1 MKQPNTVELIN
12 HTGGDRTH
20 ALAAWASTGTEI
32 TEETEQ
38 RIPALL
44 EMLARNGHGTP
55 FEHSLLSFRV
65 QSDIASHIHFLKHRA
80 GVSVNS
86 ESARYKELRRDSFY
100 VPADWPQD
108 LQEQAEDI
116 IQKQQDIYHLI
127 IQALCESGIHR
138 SRAKES
144 ARFLL
149 PYAQQ
154 LRYVVTMNFRSFV
167 HFQRLRNSPQAQ
179 LEIREI
185 AQQML
190 ELVQALP
197 EFKHSLRAH
206 GLIQ

>member
-1 MKQPNTVELIN
+1 MREPNIVELIN

-20 ALAAWASTGTEI
+20 ALAAWASTGTELN
-32 TEETEQ
+32 EETEQ

-44 EMLARNGHGTP
+44 EMLAQNGHGTP

-65 QSDIASHIHFLKHRA
+65 QSDIASHVHILKHRA

-86 ESARYKELRRDSFY
+86 ESARYKELRRDSYY
-100 VPADWPQD
+100 VPADWPEE

-116 IQKQQDIYHLI
+116 ILKQQEIYHLM
-127 IQALCESGIHR
+127 IQALTECGIKR
-138 SRAKES
+138 NRAKES

-149 PYAQQ
+149 PYANQI
-154 LRYVVTMNFRSFV
+154 RYVVTFNFRSFV
-167 HFQRLRNSPQAQ
+167 HFQRLRNSPEAQ
-179 LEIREI
+179 LEIRDI

-197 EFKHSLRAH
+197 EFEHSLRAH
-206 GLIQ
+206 GF